1 MPRNPLELGTQ
12 FDGTP
17 ASEEATGNPCLGSK
31 AAVQERVGNFLAG
44 LASRKDEV
52 RRRCRTGPA
61 VKGRSTPPKLPARFP
76 ASGKSTSHLGLGLE
90 TQDGTSDAHEAT
102 IRRKNR
108 NL

>member
-1 MPRNPLELGTQ
+1 MPRIPLELGTQ

-52 RRRCRTGPA
+52 RRRCRTVLQSKAEAPL
-61 VKGRSTPPKLPARFP
+61 RNSQPDSPPQANPHPTWALV
-76 ASGKSTSHLGLGLE
+76 
-90 TQDGTSDAHEAT
+90 
-102 IRRKNR
+102 
-108 NL
+108 